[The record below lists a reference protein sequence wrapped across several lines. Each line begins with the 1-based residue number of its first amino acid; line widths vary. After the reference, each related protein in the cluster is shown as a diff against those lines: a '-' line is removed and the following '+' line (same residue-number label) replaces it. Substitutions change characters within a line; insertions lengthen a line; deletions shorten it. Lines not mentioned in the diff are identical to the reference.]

1 MLNIAIN
8 TSSFGQLS
16 KKPID
21 ILNEHGYNLIFNE
34 TGQKLNE
41 KENIELISNCDG
53 VIAGTEIYNQYV
65 FKHASNLKIISRL
78 GVGLDN
84 IDLEYAKNNNIHIV
98 KTKTTP
104 DKAVAE
110 LSLGLI
116 LNLLRGINTHNN
128 NMKNNIWRKEMGSLL
143 TNKTLGIIGFGKIGT
158 KLAQLTKGFEMEYLI
173 YDPYIDKNIFND
185 KPNFTLTTLSELFKH
200 SDVIS
205 IHVNLSKETNSIIS
219 YDLISKMKM
228 HSILINAS
236 RGEILVEED
245 LERALKEKIISG
257 AAIDVFSNEPYNGQ
271 LLNYE
276 NVITTPHI
284 GSYAKETRIQME
296 LEAANNI
303 INFFRED

>member
-84 IDLEYAKNNNIHIV
+84 IDLEYAKNSNIHIV

-104 DKAVAE
+104 A
-110 LSLGLI
+110 GL
-116 LNLLRGINTHNN
+116 
-128 NMKNNIWRKEMGSLL
+128 
-143 TNKTLGIIGFGKIGT
+143 
-158 KLAQLTKGFEMEYLI
+158 
-173 YDPYIDKNIFND
+173 
-185 KPNFTLTTLSELFKH
+185 
-200 SDVIS
+200 
-205 IHVNLSKETNSIIS
+205 
-219 YDLISKMKM
+219 
-228 HSILINAS
+228 
-236 RGEILVEED
+236 
-245 LERALKEKIISG
+245 
-257 AAIDVFSNEPYNGQ
+257 
-271 LLNYE
+271 
-276 NVITTPHI
+276 
-284 GSYAKETRIQME
+284 
-296 LEAANNI
+296 
-303 INFFRED
+303 